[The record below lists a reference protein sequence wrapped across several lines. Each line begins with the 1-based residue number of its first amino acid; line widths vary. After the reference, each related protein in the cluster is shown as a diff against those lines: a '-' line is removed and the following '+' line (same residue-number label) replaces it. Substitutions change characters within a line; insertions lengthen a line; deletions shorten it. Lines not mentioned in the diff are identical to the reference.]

1 MNALKARIAN
11 GGMITAA
18 WAELGNPDV
27 AEIMVRHGW
36 DTIVIDGEHG
46 IGDVERWVAVARA
59 VESAGG
65 EVVLRL
71 PDGADTTIKRAID
84 RGFQSFIVPM
94 VNTAEQARNIVAS
107 FLYPPR
113 GRRGYAAPILRASDW
128 GVRTGYARDEAH
140 DDVLIMLQCEH
151 VDAVA
156 NLPEIVAVDGI
167 GAIFIGPN
175 DLAAS
180 AGHLEDMGHTEVQA
194 LLGDIER
201 VTKAAQI
208 PLATICGAGRN
219 WGDLEKLGYRF
230 VIGPND
236 VSMLIESARRAIAD
250 RDGQCSPQ
258 PMKGY

>member
-1 MNALKARIAN
+1 MNTLKARMAK

-18 WAELGNPDV
+18 WAELANPDV

-36 DTIVIDGEHG
+36 DIIVIDGEHG
-46 IGDVERWVAVARA
+46 IGDTEDWVAVARA

-71 PDGADTTIKRAID
+71 PDGMDTTIKRAID
-84 RGFQSFIVPM
+84 RGFKSFIVPM
-94 VNTAEQARNIVAS
+94 VNTAAQARAIVAS
-107 FLYPPR
+107 FLYPPL

-128 GVRTGYARDEAH
+128 GVRTGYARQEAQ

-156 NLPEIVAVDGI
+156 NLEDIVAVEGI

-180 AGHLEDMGHTEVQA
+180 AGHIEDMESDEVQA
-194 LLGDIER
+194 LLARIEE
-201 VTKAAQI
+201 VTGKAGM
-208 PLATICGAGRN
+208 PLATIRGAGRD
-219 WGDLEKLGYRF
+219 WADLETLGYRF
-230 VIGPND
+230 VIGVND
-236 VSMLIESARRAIAD
+236 VSMLIESVQRSVAE
-250 RDGQCSPQ
+250 RDGQRAAPAV
-258 PMKGY
+258 PVY